1 MPDKFEKNSPARA
14 GGFCKSRIDALV
26 EELAAAPAIAC
37 GADFADRT
45 IAAAKSACARDD
57 ALVDALLK
65 AAPLRLGADFDRRA
79 QLACR
84 NAVKKAPG
92 AAARTVASLSAAAC
106 AMLAVIGAANSRT
119 FGAREALNLR
129 DDYAKITEMTREISD
144 LSAFIVQEDFFNAIQ
159 PPSR

>member
-14 GGFCKSRIDALV
+14 GGFCESRIDALV

-45 IAAAKSACARDD
+45 IAAAKSAC
-57 ALVDALLK
+57 
-65 AAPLRLGADFDRRA
+65 
-79 QLACR
+79 
-84 NAVKKAPG
+84 
-92 AAARTVASLSAAAC
+92 
-106 AMLAVIGAANSRT
+106 
-119 FGAREALNLR
+119 AREALNLR

>member
-14 GGFCKSRIDALV
+14 GGFCESRIDALV

-65 AAPLRLGADFDRRA
+65 AAPLRLGADFRA